1 MASSETLSASLEDY
15 LEAIFHIV
23 SKNQVAR
30 AKDICLRLNVSGP
43 SVTGALRSLSEKGLI
58 NYAPY
63 DVITLTPEGHTLAED
78 VVRRHEALRDFFT
91 KVLLIDEEAAEEAS
105 CKMEH
110 AVSQNILERLIQ
122 FAEFVEICPRGGA
135 EWIEGFGYRC
145 EHGADAHDCEKCV
158 AAVLGDVRRAK
169 RKARS
174 DAAAPATLRDLKP
187 GSKATILKVNGRS
200 LAKKRMTDMGVTRGS
215 LVEVERVAPLGDPI
229 EVKIKG
235 YHLSIRKEDAG
246 DISVEPLESSA

>member
-1 MASSETLSASLEDY
+1 MAGAERLSASLEDY

-23 SKNQVAR
+23 AKNQVAR
-30 AKDICLRLNVSGP
+30 AKDICLRMKVSGP

-63 DVITLTPEGHTLAED
+63 DVITLTDEGRTVAED

-91 KVLLIDEEAAEEAS
+91 KVLLVDEDAAEEAS

-110 AVSQNILERLIQ
+110 AVSQDILERLIQ

-145 EHGADAHDCEKCV
+145 RHGTKLDDCEKCV
-158 AAVLGDVRRAK
+158 STVLADVKRAK
-169 RKARS
+169 ERNRS
-174 DAAAPATLRDLKP
+174 DMAVATTLRDIEP
-187 GSKATILKVNGRS
+187 GSKATILKVNGRGVT
-200 LAKKRMTDMGVTRGS
+200 KKRMTDMGVTRGS

-235 YHLSIRKEDAG
+235 YHLSIRKEDAE
-246 DISVEPLESSA
+246 DIAVEPLDSPA